1 MTRTT
6 SRRKTPAAQAPRAPR
21 SQTAGEVSASSR
33 AGDEHS
39 LRGKVALIT
48 GAARRVGRA
57 IALRL
62 ARQGMDIAITSRTS
76 AAEANSLV
84 REIQAM
90 GRRAVAINVDLQRA
104 EAADELHAAFIRQ
117 FDRLDVLVNNA
128 SVFDRTPIGAITL
141 AALERN
147 WAVNARSPIL
157 IMQKFA
163 PLLAARAK
171 VDARTPAHR
180 RGRTKNPGRI
190 VNFVDI
196 HVLGQPLKNYL
207 AYNVSK
213 AALLEATMTAALELA
228 PKITVNA
235 IAPGVVAWAESY
247 SAQQQKRYM
256 RRVPLA
262 RPGTP
267 EDAADAVLFLVRDAD
282 YCTGQVIRLDGGR
295 LWT

>member
-1 MTRTT
+1 MTMTRTT
-6 SRRKTPAAQAPRAPR
+6 RPRKTPAARAD
-21 SQTAGEVSASSR
+21 R
-33 AGDEHS
+33 ATHDDN

-48 GAARRVGRA
+48 GGARRVGRA

-62 ARQGMDIAITSRTS
+62 AAQGMDIAITCRSS
-76 AAEANSLV
+76 SAEAQRVV
-84 REIQAM
+84 REIRAM
-90 GRRAVAINVDLQRA
+90 GRRAVAIEVDLAQVQ
-104 EAADELHAAFIRQ
+104 AADEVFAAFTQ
-117 FDRLDVLVNNA
+117 TFDRLDVLVNNA
-128 SVFDRTPIGAITL
+128 SIFDRTPIGAITP
-141 AALERN
+141 AALEGN
-147 WAVNARSPIL
+147 WAVNARAPIL
-157 IMQKFA
+157 LRQKFA

-171 VDARTPAHR
+171 VDAKTPAHR
-180 RGRTKNPGRI
+180 RSRTKNPGRI

-213 AALLEATMTAALELA
+213 AALLEATMTAAMELA

-247 SAQQQKRYM
+247 TVPQQKRYM
-256 RRVPLA
+256 RRVPLG

>member
-1 MTRTT
+1 MSKATLH
-6 SRRKTPAAQAPRAPR
+6 
-21 SQTAGEVSASSR
+21 
-33 AGDEHS
+33 DD

-48 GAARRVGRA
+48 GGAKRVGRA

-62 ARQGMDIAITSRTS
+62 AEEGMDIAFTFQNS
-76 AAEANSLV
+76 AREA
-84 REIQAM
+84 
-90 GRRAVAINVDLQRA
+90 RAVARQVEALGRRVLMIPVDLA
-104 EAADELHAAFIRQ
+104 NEKAADAVFAAFTKT
-117 FDRLDVLVNNA
+117 FNRLDVLVNNA
-128 SVFDRTPIGAITL
+128 SIFDRTPIGRITP

-147 WAVNARSPIL
+147 WAVNARAPIML
-157 IMQKFA
+157 MQKFA

-171 VDARTPAHR
+171 VDAKTPAHR

-190 VNFVDI
+190 INFIDI
-196 HVLGQPLKNYL
+196 HVLGQPLRNYM

-228 PKITVNA
+228 PRITVNA
-235 IAPGVVAWAESY
+235 IAPGVVAWADSY
-247 SAQQQKRYM
+247 TVQQQQRYM
-256 RRVPLA
+256 RRVPLG

-267 EDAADAVLFLVRDAD
+267 QDAADAVLFLARDAD